1 MEPNHN
7 EHIKKSRMISLKH
20 IQLLQFSFLF
30 LLFFTLFLH
39 TTISYILPVAAAI
52 LSRLLTT
59 DRHLVLPCTAAMI
72 SVIFYIR
79 SSLRPKPVFL
89 IDYACYK
96 PPPDRKCTSHVA
108 ESFVHRNNIHVQKE
122 SWDFMRNIYLKSGLG
137 DDTYGPPFIFG
148 EEENNN
154 SNNNNYYYNYIPTLK
169 LARQEAEEGMFSAVD
184 LLLSKTLTE
193 PSSIDMVIV
202 TSGGFSPSP
211 SLSSLLVNRYKLK
224 PDVKTYN
231 LSGMGCGS
239 GVFSVDLA
247 ARVLRSGGVKN
258 ALVVISE
265 SITLNWYNGNDRSM
279 LVTNCIFRVGCAA
292 VLLTNDPNKSRFSKL
307 ELVHSLRTHHGAD
320 DSSYRAAFQE
330 EDEDGITGISL
341 TKDLVRVAGVNLR
354 EHIKKLAPRVLPL
367 SQFILYAYHSLA
379 NKIAYGNYKP
389 LNFVPDFTTAFD
401 HICIHTGGK
410 AVIEQIGRVLR
421 LGESVTEPARM
432 TLHRF
437 GNTSSS
443 LVFYELAYFEA
454 KEKLKTG
461 EKLWMLGFGTGF
473 KAGSLVWKSLRNSKL
488 ESDNPW
494 NDCVHNYPLKNQ

>member
-1 MEPNHN
+1 
-7 EHIKKSRMISLKH
+7 MISSKN
-20 IQLLQFSFLF
+20 IQLLQNAFLF

-72 SVIFYIR
+72 SVIFYLR
-79 SSLRPKPVFL
+79 SSLRSKPVFL

-96 PPPDRKCTSHVA
+96 PPSDRKCTFHVA
-108 ESFVHRNNIHVQKE
+108 ESFVHRNNIHFNKE
-122 SWDFMRNIYLKSGLG
+122 SFDFMRNIYSKSGLG
-137 DDTYGPPFIFG
+137 DDTYGPAFIFG
-148 EEENNN
+148 DEKNNN
-154 SNNNNYYYNYIPTLK
+154 NYIPTLK

-193 PSSIDMVIV
+193 PSSIDTVIV

-211 SLSSLLVNRYKLK
+211 SLCSLIVNRYKLK

-239 GVFSVDLA
+239 GVFSVELA
-247 ARVLRSGGVKN
+247 ARVLRSGSGVKN

-265 SITLNWYNGNDRSM
+265 SITSNWYNGNDRSM

-292 VLLTNDPNKSRFSKL
+292 VLLTNDPSKRRFSKL

-330 EDEDGITGISL
+330 EDENGITGISL

-354 EHIKKLAPRVLPL
+354 EHITKLAPRVLPL
-367 SQFILYAYHSLA
+367 SQLVLYAYNSVA
-379 NKIAYGNYKP
+379 RKIASGNYKP
-389 LNFVPDFTTAFD
+389 FNFVPDFTTAFD

-410 AVIEQIGRVLR
+410 AVIEQIGRVLQ
-421 LGESVTEPARM
+421 LSESVTEPARM

-454 KEKLKTG
+454 KEKLKKG

-494 NDCVHNYPLKNQ
+494 NDCVHNYPFKK

>member
-1 MEPNHN
+1 
-7 EHIKKSRMISLKH
+7 
-20 IQLLQFSFLF
+20 
-30 LLFFTLFLH
+30 
-39 TTISYILPVAAAI
+39 
-52 LSRLLTT
+52 
-59 DRHLVLPCTAAMI
+59 
-72 SVIFYIR
+72 
-79 SSLRPKPVFL
+79 
-89 IDYACYK
+89 
-96 PPPDRKCTSHVA
+96 
-108 ESFVHRNNIHVQKE
+108 
-122 SWDFMRNIYLKSGLG
+122 MRNIYSKSGLG
-137 DDTYGPPFIFG
+137 DDTYGPAFIFG
-148 EEENNN
+148 DEKNNN
-154 SNNNNYYYNYIPTLK
+154 KYIPTLK

-193 PSSIDMVIV
+193 PSSIDTVIV

-211 SLSSLLVNRYKLK
+211 SLSSLIVNRYKLK

-239 GVFSVDLA
+239 GVFSVELA
-247 ARVLRSGGVKN
+247 ARVLRSGSGVKN

-292 VLLTNDPNKSRFSKL
+292 VLLTNDPSKRRFSKL

-330 EDEDGITGISL
+330 EDENGITGISL

-354 EHIKKLAPRVLPL
+354 EHITKLAPRVLPL
-367 SQFILYAYHSLA
+367 SQLVLYSYNSVAR
-379 NKIAYGNYKP
+379 KIASGNYKSF
-389 LNFVPDFTTAFD
+389 NFVPDFTTAFD

-410 AVIEQIGRVLR
+410 AVIEQIGRVLQ
-421 LGESVTEPARM
+421 LSESVTEPARM

-454 KEKLKTG
+454 KEKLKKG

-494 NDCVHNYPLKNQ
+494 NDCVHNYPFKK